1 MDELEGVVEDIIFK
15 SDDSGFTVFDID
27 AKGDLITCTGKLSYI
42 SVGDSVRMGGRWKVH
57 PVYGEQF
64 NMEWCKASQPSTL
77 DAVEKYLSSG
87 MIKGVGAVTAHRIV
101 EYFGEDTLSVLDDH
115 PERLTEIEGIGEVRA
130 TEIAQS
136 YMSQKGI
143 REIMLFLQGIGVTPG
158 QAMKIYKIYGR
169 ETVTKVKTNPYDL
182 TYKVYGIGFA
192 TADKIASNMG
202 FSGESRERTAA
213 GTYYCLQRA
222 ANNGDTY
229 LPQDVLTNRAA
240 KLLNVDEDM
249 ITDAITS
256 FTINDYLSMEN
267 IDGRRVVYLKPFY
280 VAENN
285 VVKKLMDLSSVEF
298 KELQTDDK
306 PNLAEI
312 ESEMGILF
320 AEEQKRAIYAALAKG
335 ILILTGGPGT
345 GKTTTLKGIISI
357 FEKNGIKT
365 YLAAPTGRAA
375 KRMSEATGRD
385 AQTIHRLLEYN
396 GIEFKR
402 NEDEKL
408 ECDAI
413 IIDEASMI
421 DVMLMNNLLKAV
433 NPGTRLIIVGDID
446 QLPSV
451 GAGNVLRDV
460 IESGLF
466 DVVRLNQIF
475 RQASLS
481 DIIVNAHRINRGLS
495 PLIENSGNGFYF
507 IREKDR
513 SGILELIKDLM
524 INRLPKAYDLNPGD
538 IQILTPMKKG
548 VLGTYNLNN
557 VIQMLLNPPSAG
569 KAEIKLSDRI
579 YRVGD
584 KVMQIKNDY
593 SKEWESADESG
604 MGVYNGDIGII
615 RKIDKGNGTI
625 SVDYDGR
632 KTNYDISDLGEMLLA
647 YAITVHKSQGSEFNT
662 VILPIN
668 YGPPMLMTRNLLYTA
683 ITRAKE
689 RVVLLGDDQR
699 MIKMIK
705 NNRIEERYSGL
716 KWKLQ
721 RLKEF
726 IC

>member
-1 MDELEGVVEDIIFK
+1 M
-15 SDDSGFTVFDID
+15 
-27 AKGDLITCTGKLSYI
+27 
-42 SVGDSVRMGGRWKVH
+42 
-57 PVYGEQF
+57 
-64 NMEWCKASQPSTL
+64 
-77 DAVEKYLSSG
+77 
-87 MIKGVGAVTAHRIV
+87 
-101 EYFGEDTLSVLDDH
+101 
-115 PERLTEIEGIGEVRA
+115 
-130 TEIAQS
+130 
-136 YMSQKGI
+136 
-143 REIMLFLQGIGVTPG
+143 TPG
-158 QAMKIYKIYGR
+158 QAMKIYKTYGR
-169 ETVTKVKTNPYDL
+169 ETVTKVKANPYDL

-229 LPQDVLTNRAA
+229 LPQDVLTERAA

-280 VAENN
+280 VTENN

-421 DVMLMNNLLKAV
+421 DVMLMNNLLKAI

-495 PLIENSGNGFYF
+495 PLIENSSNGFYF

-513 SGILELIKDLM
+513 SGILELIKDLL

-647 YAITVHKSQGSEFNT
+647 YATTVHKSQGSEFNT